1 MKFAMKKPATIGL
14 LLGPVAFLLVWY
26 LLPDAYGTTPF
37 GNQGKLSAAIAVW
50 MAIWWLSEAVPIAAT
65 ALLPLAAFPVLGVS
79 SIQETAAPYAN
90 DVIFLFLGGFVLSI
104 AMQRWNLHK
113 RIALFT
119 LRLFGVAPRRMVLG
133 FMVVTAVLSMW
144 VSNTAT
150 AVMMMPIALSV
161 LVMLKASENRSL
173 ELALLLGIAYAA
185 SIGGVGTIIG
195 TPPNVFLVSYLETS
209 QGIQVS
215 FVEWMLVGIPF
226 VALMLPLTWL
236 LLTRVLFKVSSAP
249 IPGAKDVM
257 QAEYEGLGR
266 MTRAELSVMAVFFG
280 TALLWI
286 FRPLL
291 GVEGLSDSG
300 IAVASAL
307 VLFALPADKDRRIM
321 DWESMMQ
328 VPWGILLLFGGG
340 LSLARAIEV
349 NKVGEFL
356 GYQATLLADIP
367 LIVLIIIITASVVF
381 LTELTSNTA
390 TTATLLPVLSGVA
403 LGASIDPMMLLVP
416 TAIAAS
422 CAFMM
427 PVATPPNAVVF
438 GSGRVSIQEMS
449 KAGVYLNFLAIAT
462 IVLVVYLLVP
472 RVLS

>member
-1 MKFAMKKPATIGL
+1 
-14 LLGPVAFLLVWY
+14 
-26 LLPDAYGTTPF
+26 
-37 GNQGKLSAAIAVW
+37 
-50 MAIWWLSEAVPIAAT
+50 
-65 ALLPLAAFPVLGVS
+65 
-79 SIQETAAPYAN
+79 
-90 DVIFLFLGGFVLSI
+90 
-104 AMQRWNLHK
+104 MQ
-113 RIALFT
+113 
-119 LRLFGVAPRRMVLG
+119 
-133 FMVVTAVLSMW
+133 S
-144 VSNTAT
+144 
-150 AVMMMPIALSV
+150 
-161 LVMLKASENRSL
+161 
-173 ELALLLGIAYAA
+173 
-185 SIGGVGTIIG
+185 
-195 TPPNVFLVSYLETS
+195 
-209 QGIQVS
+209 
-215 FVEWMLVGIPF
+215 
-226 VALMLPLTWL
+226 
-236 LLTRVLFKVSSAP
+236 
-249 IPGAKDVM
+249 
-257 QAEYEGLGR
+257 EYEGLGR
-266 MTRAELSVMAVFFG
+266 MTRAELSVMVVFFG

-356 GYQATLLADIP
+356 GYQATLLAEVP

-449 KAGVYLNFLAIAT
+449 KAGVYLNFLAIGM